1 MTAPFV
7 SQLRSRPGV
16 LRLGADGQ
24 ARITVRVQLMEA
36 WDVVRVETPASERV
50 GALKAEALA
59 ALQPNGDPDD
69 EFVFKLN
76 GFEILDENMS
86 IADTGAKNGS
96 TFLVTHRRRRPVR

>member
-36 WDVVRVETPASERV
+36 WDVVRVETPPSERV
-50 GALKAEALA
+50 GNLKAEALA
-59 ALQPNGDPDD
+59 ALQPKGDPAD
-69 EFVFKLN
+69 EFVLKLN
-76 GFEILDENMS
+76 GFEILDENVS